1 MVLDKILHVGEEG
14 LKHLWVGGND
24 SGLHTI
30 TSCEVL
36 RGNDG
41 NSIALDRANKYDLG
55 MIVGKVRMLND
66 LRKESPEAKRLVG
79 GFKVQHKT
87 DGFDASG
94 LGYKVRRRRN
104 SSEMEKEVCQTSA
117 TPT

>member
-1 MVLDKILHVGEEG
+1 MVLDKIFHVGEEG
-14 LKHLWVGGND
+14 LKHLRVGSDD

-36 RGNDG
+36 RGYDG
-41 NSIALDRANKYDLG
+41 DCIALDRANKYDLG

-79 GFKVQHKT
+79 GFEVQHKT

-94 LGYKVRRRRN
+94 LGYKV
-104 SSEMEKEVCQTSA
+104 EA
-117 TPT
+117 A